1 VGVVLFAQILQKKTH
16 FHENKHDGRYKH
28 VVMLNQDSDNQEE
41 RNYNLR
47 THMKMNKNP
56 TYKHDMDA
64 KMKNKDTQ
72 KYIENHNQEY
82 NERDTQIEID
92 FGGQE

>member
-1 VGVVLFAQILQKKTH
+1 
-16 FHENKHDGRYKH
+16 
-28 VVMLNQDSDNQEE
+28 
-41 RNYNLR
+41 
-47 THMKMNKNP
+47 MKMNKNP

-82 NERDTQIEID
+82 NERDTQIKID